1 MKKTAALL
9 LFLLL
14 GSQTALATD
23 DCTTPGH
30 DVLRSIVRIAGDDG
44 SNGSGVVIGKDRVL
58 TAAHVLDEAK
68 TAYIGYDGSY
78 KEAQLLLVD
87 EENDLALLEAP
98 TRDLPVLPIGT
109 REMAVEAKVWA
120 IGYPRA
126 GALTMTPGILEND
139 DGATLHTTAEIDSG
153 DSGGGL
159 IACEEGRHVLA
170 GMLRGYGAIKR
181 GEEYV
186 KIANYSA
193 SVAARNI
200 SEFILISRILASNQA
215 KLER

>member
-109 REMAVEAKVWA
+109 QEMAVEAKVWA